1 MYRYIHVYYEYLM
14 LLSVVANYVVEM
26 AVIVH
31 GCWPSI
37 ISQQQNL
44 TILHK
49 ILPRL
54 VVSFSYFTNRSPTAE

>member
-1 MYRYIHVYYEYLM
+1 M
-14 LLSVVANYVVEM
+14 LLSVVANNVVEM
-26 AVIVH
+26 AVIAH
-31 GCWPSI
+31 GCWPNI